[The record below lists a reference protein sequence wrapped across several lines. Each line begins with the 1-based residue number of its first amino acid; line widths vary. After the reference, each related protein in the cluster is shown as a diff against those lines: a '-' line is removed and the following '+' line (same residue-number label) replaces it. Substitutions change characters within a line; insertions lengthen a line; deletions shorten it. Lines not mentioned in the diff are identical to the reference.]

1 MNHKSIFTV
10 TNEDLGRLNL
20 TKALLFFRE
29 LLWAD
34 ARRIG
39 IAISKVNVST
49 RTNVPDGGVDATV
62 AAGSLVTHSDII
74 APGINT
80 KVQRRKDKLGYEI
93 NFNRY
98 FYRYT
103 PPRSLNEIADEMLAL
118 DRKSAGLLNE
128 VLGL

>member
-10 TNEDLGRLNL
+10 TNDNLGRLNP
-20 TKALLFFRE
+20 KEAVLFFRE

-39 IAISKVNVST
+39 IAISKINVST

-80 KVQRRKDKLGYEI
+80 KTQRRKE
-93 NFNRY
+93 
-98 FYRYT
+98 
-103 PPRSLNEIADEMLAL
+103 
-118 DRKSAGLLNE
+118 
-128 VLGL
+128 

>member
-10 TNEDLGRLNL
+10 TNEDIGRLNL

-29 LLWAD
+29 LLWTD

-39 IAISKVNVST
+39 IAISKVNVSS

-80 KVQRRKDKLGYEI
+80 KVQRRKE
-93 NFNRY
+93 
-98 FYRYT
+98 
-103 PPRSLNEIADEMLAL
+103 
-118 DRKSAGLLNE
+118 
-128 VLGL
+128 

>member
-29 LLWAD
+29 LLWAE

-39 IAISKVNVST
+39 IAISKVNVSS